1 MVAVNTSIKLSEFSS
16 MSEDESKERVN
27 ALFQAAINPT
37 PDQKQ
42 AWIKQVNDEIQEYE
56 FRYKMSSEDML
67 QALNTGEALKFPEI
81 CSWLMLLKTR
91 GQIEKKYGC
100 SRSK

>member
-1 MVAVNTSIKLSEFSS
+1 MVAIDTSIKLSEFSF
-16 MSEDESKERVN
+16 MSKDESKERVN
-27 ALFQAAINPT
+27 ALFQAAIIPT
-37 PDQKQ
+37 PEQKQ

-67 QALNTGEALKFPEI
+67 QALKTGEALKFSEI

-91 GQIEKKYGC
+91 GQIEKKYGY